1 MDAELLDAKLI
12 DGVLMLRGEAR
23 HCSDCGTSTIFV
35 PVGEHGWTCT
45 VCDAAVV
52 LVDPAHA
59 WASAA

>member
-1 MDAELLDAKLI
+1 MDAEQI
-12 DGVLMLRGEAR
+12 ERGLMLRGETR
-23 HCSDCGTSTIFV
+23 HCGDCGIATIFL

>member
-1 MDAELLDAKLI
+1 MSD
-12 DGVLMLRGEAR
+12 VLMLRGEAR
-23 HCSDCGTSTIFV
+23 HCSDCGTATIFL

-45 VCDAAVV
+45 SCDAAVV